1 MTSKFS
7 RITMGAMSKLS
18 TKRADPPKS
27 FLASLTPVA
36 PTNGASTAAAIN
48 LSSTSNNKNHSAPTA
63 AEGGT
68 RSGANS
74 EEDQCQEVVAAQ
86 VGADSGPNGP
96 PPKTLTLPTTTNRL
110 IGFYTHPNGGT
121 DSEDRTLSEILRFPD
136 RDLEYHHDYIQ
147 WLFPLPEA
155 SPFNRNAPR
164 IDRQT
169 AEAFRTRPELRER
182 MRESLVRMLEFYG
195 FEAITTAAACGFEI
209 RKASGIDFQHKARF
223 WLCRFNHNHLR
234 ITRIIR
240 CLRVLGLEHEAR
252 EFHKALVRA
261 ATSEPGGRTLVGQN
275 TLKFWKRA
283 AMRPL
288 EVEPADE
295 EFDDEEYERNGGSGG
310 EEANNNGAED
320 VEDNSR
326 SRKN

>member
-1 MTSKFS
+1 
-7 RITMGAMSKLS
+7 MGAISKLS

-36 PTNGASTAAAIN
+36 PTNGASTAAIN
-48 LSSTSNNKNHSAPTA
+48 LSSTSNNKNNSAPAAA

-74 EEDQCQEVVAAQ
+74 EEDQCQEVVAIQ

-96 PPKTLTLPTTTNRL
+96 PPKTLTIPTATNRL
-110 IGFYTHPNGGT
+110 ISFYTHPNGGT

-155 SPFNRNAPR
+155 SPFNRSAPR
-164 IDRQT
+164 IDRHT
-169 AEAFRTRPELRER
+169 AEAFRTRPELRGR

-195 FEAITTAAACGFEI
+195 FEAITTAACGFEI
-209 RKASGIDFQHKARF
+209 REASEINFQRRARF
-223 WLCRFNHNHLR
+223 WLCRFDHNHLR

-252 EFHKALVRA
+252 EFHKVLVRA
-261 ATSEPGGRTLVGQN
+261 ATPEPGGRTLVGQN

-295 EFDDEEYERNGGSGG
+295 EFDDEEYERNGGGGG

-320 VEDNSR
+320 VEDNSGFR
-326 SRKN
+326 NKS